1 MKNEKSAEKV
11 AKKKVMTDEQTE
23 MLLDQAME
31 KSKKQKTKQQPIRL
45 DKLHPF
51 ENHPYKIVDDEAM
64 EELKA
69 SIADVGLLNRILV
82 RPLENTTDEY
92 EIISGHRRVHAAELL
107 GMKEVPAVVYFIDR
121 DEATLLM
128 VDSNNQRE
136 TLLPSEKAFAYKM
149 IADALTHQGNTSG
162 QLVPKSDDNR
172 TTAKIGEAAGDSY
185 KTVQR
190 YIRLTNLVPEL
201 LKFVDEKKIA
211 FSPAVELSFLSED
224 NQREVVDYIDDNEV
238 FPSHSQ
244 TIRMHREEDAGTLD
258 RERVFAILDEL
269 KPNQVETLKLPMAK
283 IRELVPRGCDTPKDI
298 SEYIFNL
305 LEAAQNRRTEQE
317 VQKKP
322 RHRDDGPCL

>member
-11 AKKKVMTDEQTE
+11 AAENEFNISIHTKP
-23 MLLDQAME
+23 
-31 KSKKQKTKQQPIRL
+31 KQQPIRL

-51 ENHPYKIVDDEAM
+51 KDHPYKVQDDDSM
-64 EELKA
+64 NELKA
-69 SIADVGLLNRILV
+69 SIADVGLLNRIIA

-92 EIISGHRRVHAAELL
+92 EIISGHRRVRAAELL

-136 TLLPSEKAFAYKM
+136 NVSIMEKGRAYRMKYEAM
-149 IADALTHQGNTSG
+149 KHQGKTSSHNETKCRSDE
-162 QLVPKSDDNR
+162 LVAEDG
-172 TTAKIGEAAGDSY
+172 GESRA
-185 KTVQR
+185 TVQR
-190 YIRLTNLVPEL
+190 YIRLTYLVPEL
-201 LKFVDEKKIA
+201 QEYVENGQMKLL
-211 FSPAVELSFLSED
+211 PAVEISYLDEEA
-224 NQREVVDYIDDNEV
+224 QRDIVDRITETEV
-238 FPSHSQ
+238 FPSHAQ
-244 TIRMHREEDAGTLD
+244 ARKMKALFEEGKLD
-258 RERVFAILDEL
+258 YNTVSEIMAEL
-269 KPNQVETLKLPMAK
+269 KPNQVETLKLSMDNLRRFMPH
-283 IRELVPRGCDTPKDI
+283 GCDTPKDI